1 MASTDKS
8 ESEGLSHLLRA
19 KSKDDVLRFLSACF
33 RHRHDGILMNS
44 LQTSAR
50 LAATPAVTD
59 LGFNE
64 TEAQAR
70 HALCAAGVAVVRR
83 ALYESA
89 DIKTAEQISTLF
101 PAGLDTRLSGLVA
114 GVLVSSLPSWRE
126 AAVEQRVGL
135 PRLQHLS
142 WQVDVLS
149 ASSEQTTS
157 NEPIVTLS
165 FTTSG
170 GSDGIKKDAN
180 EMLASKT
187 FAVTMN
193 QASLGTLLASMR
205 RIKESLAA
213 L

>member
-1 MASTDKS
+1 MSASDTA
-8 ESEGLSHLLRA
+8 ETEGLSHLLRA
-19 KSKDDVLRFLSACF
+19 KSKDDVQRFLSACF
-33 RHRHDGILMNS
+33 RHRHDGIVFNLPAS
-44 LQTSAR
+44 SVR
-50 LAATPAVTD
+50 LAATPSVLD
-59 LGFNE
+59 LGFGD
-64 TEAQAR
+64 ADASAK
-70 HALCAAGVAVVRR
+70 HALCAAGVAIVRR

-89 DIKTAEQISTLF
+89 EMKTAEQISSLF
-101 PAGLDTRLSGLVA
+101 PAGLDARLSGLIA
-114 GVLVSSLPSWRE
+114 GVLVASIPSWRE
-126 AAVEQRVGL
+126 SSIEQRVGL
-135 PRLQHLS
+135 PRLQQLS
-142 WQVDVLS
+142 WQVEVLS

-170 GSDGIKKDAN
+170 GNDGIKKNAD
-180 EMLASKT
+180 EMLTSRT